1 MIALQ
6 PFDPLSVVLVALFNP
21 LVIAVAFMMGRD
33 ADQWQKLIVA
43 AFAASCAGFLL
54 IYALAYVRIIA
65 VQGFGAPTGVFVLQ
79 FLFALVWAWLG
90 YRFWPTKSPSAN

>member
-6 PFDPLSVVLVALFNP
+6 PCDPLSVVLVALFNP